1 MIRLKIT
8 EPKKRNNMKRFS
20 EQFHTKAE
28 SVTLQAVEREALRA
42 RVVSYMEYHPIA
54 KPAVETY
61 ATPSRVKLLQTDA
74 FQSIQIPASLLFRA
88 SAVFTMALLIVVPVL
103 AERTV
108 PGDSLY
114 AVKVRFNEE
123 VRSTLTFT
131 PYQKIEWETQRLNRR
146 VAEAK
151 LLANEGRL
159 TQEVEVEIAAAVKE
173 HTEEVQKE
181 IEELRTED
189 ADQATLASIELST
202 TLELQSASLQ
212 DSGSTILATAVG
224 DVASDN
230 TAQLVVD
237 VINESL
243 SDQESV
249 ALAAHIPSYDKIM
262 ARLEQNTTRAYE
274 LLQSTGLSP
283 DEVLHRD
290 IARRLEDVG
299 RSIEQAAAERGTD
312 ETRASEKLV
321 AALERTQKLIV
332 YMSDIEG
339 NRAIALE
346 TVVPTIY
353 TPEEEQA
360 QLVMLASDIDKKSK
374 ILSLAKSKVSPG
386 AAEKI
391 AYSIDIAATNK
402 DALSATSSERGR
414 ALGLARESVAMLDDA
429 LKIVSAEGVDISVTT
444 VVPATPVS
452 ATTTASSTLES
463 DSNQD
468 IQ

>member
-1 MIRLKIT
+1 
-8 EPKKRNNMKRFS
+8 MKRFS
-20 EQFHTKAE
+20 EQFNNRASTVK
-28 SVTLQAVEREALRA
+28 LQAFEREELRA
-42 RVVSYMEYHPIA
+42 RVVSYMEYHPLP
-54 KPAVETY
+54 KPTVESY
-61 ATPSRVKLLQTDA
+61 ATTSRVKLLQTDA

-88 SAVFTMALLIVVPVL
+88 SALLTVALLIVVPVL
-103 AERTV
+103 AERSV

-114 AVKVRFNEE
+114 AVKVSFNEE

-181 IEELRTED
+181 IAVLRGED

-212 DSGSTILATAVG
+212 DGGSTVLAMAVG

-237 VINESL
+237 VINASL
-243 SDQESV
+243 SDQESQND
-249 ALAAHIPSYDKIM
+249 AAHIPAYDKIM
-262 ARLEQNTTRAYE
+262 ARLEMNTTRAYE
-274 LLQSTGLSP
+274 LLQSTGLKSE
-283 DEVLHRD
+283 DQIHKD
-290 IARRLEDVG
+290 ITRRLEDVG
-299 RSIEQAAAERGTD
+299 RSIETAKATRGEN
-312 ETRASEKLV
+312 ETTASEQLV
-321 AALERTQKLIV
+321 AMLERTQKLIV

-346 TVVPTIY
+346 TIVPTIL
-353 TPEEEQA
+353 TPEEEQSQLA
-360 QLVMLASDIDKKSK
+360 QLTSDINKKSE
-374 ILSLAKSKVSPG
+374 ILALAKPKVSSG

-391 AYSIDIAATNK
+391 SYSIDVAATNK
-402 DALSATSSERGR
+402 STVASSSNRN
-414 ALGLARESVAMLDDA
+414 ALGLAKESIALLDDA
-429 LKIVSAEGVDISVTT
+429 LKIVAAEGIDINAANPVAT
-444 VVPATPVS
+444 VAAT
-452 ATTTASSTLES
+452 ATTTATSTLES
-463 DSNQD
+463 EEIDGRE
-468 IQ
+468 